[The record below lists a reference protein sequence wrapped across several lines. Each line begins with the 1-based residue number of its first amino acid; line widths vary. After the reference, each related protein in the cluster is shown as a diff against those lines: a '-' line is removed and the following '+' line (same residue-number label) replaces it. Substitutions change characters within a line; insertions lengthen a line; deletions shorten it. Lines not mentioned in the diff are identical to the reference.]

1 MKKQSGRTSIASIV
15 LTIVL
20 LIILVITFNY
30 FRASYFNGFEKAVI
44 KNADTKFTRD
54 SKITT
59 SKEKSYKIENN
70 NFNDATF
77 YKEIEVEPNTPYRIS
92 CMVKTENVV
101 CENEHED
108 GGAVIGILDTTEY
121 SEPIKGTN
129 DWQKIEY
136 MFNSK
141 NRDKV
146 KISFRLGGNNAN
158 CTGKAWF
165 TDLKVEKGTKR
176 TDTDWNIGCFII
188 KNVDVTI
195 DGKEYS
201 FKTNLEDIENVRLN
215 LARYKDTCYTF
226 SNKKLNINY
235 EMIEIDEPVTR
246 ASYSEEHG
254 YYFDYSDVKDL
265 VYKTAVQKNFDH
277 IIVVARMENDA
288 GTLTI
293 PIKDNWIGLG
303 SMDMYGIGYSL
314 IRINKNAN
322 VYSYKYG
329 ITNQAPEEVY
339 VHEFLHTLERNIIER
354 GYNIP
359 ALHDYEKYGYTVKPI
374 EGLNQWYKD
383 YMRKEILD
391 KNTNTYVGL
400 YDEAYSTQP
409 ANSNNFNYPVDIEFN
424 KEPQNLFE
432 DILTVF
438 DAIKQK
444 F

>member
-1 MKKQSGRTSIASIV
+1 MKKQSGKTSIISIIS
-15 LTIVL
+15 TIIL
-20 LIILVITFNY
+20 LIILGITFNY
-30 FRASYFNGFEKAVI
+30 FKASYYNSFEKAVTTQA
-44 KNADTKFTRD
+44 KSDFTRD
-54 SKITT
+54 KKVTCSKD
-59 SKEKSYKIENN
+59 SSYKIENKEL
-70 NFNDATF
+70 NDATF
-77 YKEIEVEPNTPYRIS
+77 YKEIDVEPNTPYKIS

-101 CENEHED
+101 CENENED

-129 DWQKIEY
+129 EWQKVEY

-141 NRDKV
+141 NREKV

-158 CTGKAWF
+158 CTGTAWF

-176 TDTDWNIGCFII
+176 TDTNWNVGCFII
-188 KNVDVTI
+188 KNIDVNI
-195 DGKEYS
+195 DGKEY
-201 FKTNLEDIENVRLN
+201 KLITNLEDVENVRLN
-215 LARYKDTCYTF
+215 LARYKETCYEF
-226 SNKKLNINY
+226 SNKKLNVNY
-235 EMIEIDEPVTR
+235 EMIEITEPLTR
-246 ASYSEEHG
+246 ISYSDEHG

-265 VYKTAVQKNFDH
+265 VYKTAVEKEFDH
-277 IIVVARMENDA
+277 IIVVARMENEA

-322 VYSYKYG
+322 VYNYKYG

-354 GYNIP
+354 GYTIP

-391 KNTNTYVGL
+391 KTTNTYIGL
-400 YDEAYSTQP
+400 AQEAYSTQP
-409 ANSNNFNYPVDIEFN
+409 ANSSNFKYPIDIEFN
-424 KEPQNLFE
+424 KEPQNFFE
-432 DILTVF
+432 DILTII
-438 DAIKQK
+438 DAIKHR

>member
-1 MKKQSGRTSIASIV
+1 
-15 LTIVL
+15 
-20 LIILVITFNY
+20 
-30 FRASYFNGFEKAVI
+30 
-44 KNADTKFTRD
+44 
-54 SKITT
+54 
-59 SKEKSYKIENN
+59 
-70 NFNDATF
+70 
-77 YKEIEVEPNTPYRIS
+77 
-92 CMVKTENVV
+92 
-101 CENEHED
+101 
-108 GGAVIGILDTTEY
+108 
-121 SEPIKGTN
+121 
-129 DWQKIEY
+129 
-136 MFNSK
+136 
-141 NRDKV
+141 
-146 KISFRLGGNNAN
+146 
-158 CTGKAWF
+158 
-165 TDLKVEKGTKR
+165 
-176 TDTDWNIGCFII
+176 
-188 KNVDVTI
+188 
-195 DGKEYS
+195 
-201 FKTNLEDIENVRLN
+201 
-215 LARYKDTCYTF
+215 
-226 SNKKLNINY
+226 
-235 EMIEIDEPVTR
+235 MIEIDKPVTR

-314 IRINKNAN
+314 VRINKNAN